1 MNEIPAK
8 REDKI
13 LTSYIKSAVGTSA
26 IVITIGCLGIL
37 CFGKTLLTNM
47 LGITTE
53 IDDSRLRTIMFA
65 FFIYAIL
72 FNSFNTRSENANI
85 FEHIGDNKRF
95 IIIITA
101 LFVTQTIIIQF
112 GGHVF
117 GTVTLSA
124 KEFTIS
130 FILGMIII
138 PIDLIRK
145 AIMKTIK
152 KQKQK

>member
-1 MNEIPAK
+1 
-8 REDKI
+8 
-13 LTSYIKSAVGTSA
+13 
-26 IVITIGCLGIL
+26 
-37 CFGKTLLTNM
+37 M

-53 IDDSRLRTIMFA
+53 IDDSRLRTIMFE

-101 LFVTQTIIIQF
+101 LFVIQTIIIQF
-112 GGHVF
+112 CGHVF